1 MRNISVNQ
9 EPSLGAVGDN
19 LRVPRGGRRW
29 GAELGA
35 AARLLFSS
43 LPFPAGRA
51 STATTLGPSRRLQS
65 THPTHP
71 DPGHL
76 LLRAACS
83 RTLTAGLPVL
93 PQPVCKNLSFI
104 KCRGLSRASGFEQPL
119 PVNRCVG
126 GEGDGK
132 RI

>member
-35 AARLLFSS
+35 AAHLLFSS

-51 STATTLGPSRRLQS
+51 STATTLRPSRRLQS

-93 PQPVCKNLSFI
+93 PQLVCKNLSFI
-104 KCRGLSRASGFEQPL
+104 KC
-119 PVNRCVG
+119 
-126 GEGDGK
+126 
-132 RI
+132 